1 MAMVNGLLIPR
12 DDAKITGIEHHF
24 VTMAGK
30 KQVSLFEVDENQT
43 RLQSRVTSAA
53 SSPKCATET
62 DVTDHDSHDTES
74 HSCRDSSE
82 ADEFEELTKE
92 KALELQQKLLESF
105 TAPSFQ
111 LKLHELG
118 RKYRAS
124 KGTDRLARAGFKQL
138 VRSAQFQ
145 VIPEYGFRCSDEGVQ
160 QMLQAFQEYKDDSD
174 IFVNSTIIKDAL
186 FSEARQYP
194 ELAQEDEFAPLGAI
208 CGNKP
213 QTKIGILEFLHNL
226 YVRYADP
233 AFQDEIELLKR
244 EADQRAGRVLVR
256 GFVEPSVTEDPDGY
270 YHLPGR
276 QELALE
282 IQQEVLPLFGFEG
295 NRKGV
300 REMIRYCAPYLD
312 DLEVQKKFDAINLKL
327 GMTQAA
333 ALRFRKLVQE
343 IQGTSVPLLIG
354 LGRANCSAHPPAL
367 FHLAKP

>member
-1 MAMVNGLLIPR
+1 MVGGLLTLPR
-12 DDAKITGIEHHF
+12 ENEAKITGIEHHV
-24 VTMAGK
+24 VTMSPGK
-30 KQVSLFEVDENQT
+30 KRVSLFDAEESQT

-62 DVTDHDSHDTES
+62 DVTDHDSES
-74 HSCRDSSE
+74 QSCRVSE
-82 ADEFEELTKE
+82 AEDFEELTKE

-124 KGTDRLARAGFKQL
+124 KGTDRAARAGFKQL
-138 VRSAQFQ
+138 VRSAQFE
-145 VIPEYGFRCSDEGVQ
+145 VIPEYGFPCSEDGVQ
-160 QMLQAFQEYKDDSD
+160 QMLKAFQEYQDDSD
-174 IFVNSTIIKDAL
+174 IFVNSTTIKDAL

-282 IQQEVLPLFGFEG
+282 IQQEILPLFGFEG
-295 NRKGV
+295 NRKGM

-327 GMTQAA
+327 GMTPAA

-343 IQGTSVPLLIG
+343 IQGTAVPLLIG

-367 FHLAKP
+367 FHLAKPM

>member
-1 MAMVNGLLIPR
+1 MVDGLLSTMSR
-12 DDAKITGIEHHF
+12 ESDASTGIEHD
-24 VTMAGK
+24 VAAMGK
-30 KQVSLFEVDENQT
+30 KRGVTLFVDSDEST
-43 RLQSRVTSAA
+43 RLHSRVTSAA
-53 SSPKCATET
+53 SSPKCST
-62 DVTDHDSHDTES
+62 VTDHDSES
-74 HSCRDSSE
+74 HSCRDSE
-82 ADEFEELTKE
+82 AEEFEDWTKE

-124 KGTDRLARAGFKQL
+124 KGTDRAARAGFKQL

-145 VIPEYGFRCSDEGVQ
+145 VIPEYGFPCSDEGVE
-160 QMLQAFQEYKDDSD
+160 QMLKAFQEYQDDSD

-256 GFVEPSVTEDPDGY
+256 GFVEPIVTEDPDGY

-343 IQGTSVPLLIG
+343 IQGTAVPLLIG
-354 LGRANCSAHPPAL
+354 LGRANCSTHPPAL
-367 FHLAKP
+367 FHLAKPM